1 MILAELFTMTEIEA
15 PAERV
20 WQILTDFARYP
31 EWNPFIRRIHGEPLR
46 RAELDV
52 LIQPDGAKP
61 VRFRPR
67 IVTFRPPKE
76 LRWLG
81 RARLPGLFQGEHRFV
96 VEHLGP
102 RRSRLIHEQRVRGL
116 LVPFLRARL
125 EEPVRRGFDA
135 MNLALK
141 QVAERYA

>member
-31 EWNPFIRRIHGEPLR
+31 EWNPFIRRIDGEPSR
-46 RAELDV
+46 RAALEL
-52 LIQPDGAKP
+52 LIQPDGARP
-61 VRFRPR
+61 RRFRPR

-76 LRWLG
+76 LRWRA
-81 RARLPGLFQGEHRFV
+81 RARLPGLFQGEQRFV
-96 VEHLGP
+96 VEQLGP
-102 RRSRLIHEQRVRGL
+102 HRSRLFHEQRVRGL
-116 LVPFLRARL
+116 LVPLLRARL

-141 QVAERYA
+141 QIAERYA